1 MIKIIK
7 AGVLECWGIETMVL
21 KCKKNLLGPPL
32 QYSITPIINNVL
44 WTTDNPIDKETQF
57 KAVHSIIGHEH
68 FLKRRKP
75 MRKPNILAGL
85 SLLFL
90 VFFMTLPVYGEVFS
104 TDTDGDGWADGY
116 ETKLG
121 SDPDNPGS
129 IPVSLD
135 DPDQDG
141 LKNVE
146 ERDAGTDPM
155 DPDTDND
162 RLSDAQEVGS
172 QITDPTCADTDR
184 DGLNDFEEVRA
195 GTDPT
200 HPDTD
205 RDGWLDGAEKKADS
219 DPLSQT
225 STPINP

>member
-1 MIKIIK
+1 
-7 AGVLECWGIETMVL
+7 
-21 KCKKNLLGPPL
+21 
-32 QYSITPIINNVL
+32 
-44 WTTDNPIDKETQF
+44 
-57 KAVHSIIGHEH
+57 
-68 FLKRRKP
+68 
-75 MRKPNILAGL
+75 MRKPNILAGFA
-85 SLLFL
+85 LLFL
-90 VFFMTLPVYGEVFS
+90 VFFITLPVYGEMCS

-172 QITDPTCADTDR
+172 IRIPTMIACPMPRKSAAELPTPR
-184 DGLNDFEEVRA
+184 VRILIRTA
-195 GTDPT
+195 
-200 HPDTD
+200 
-205 RDGWLDGAEKKADS
+205 
-219 DPLSQT
+219 
-225 STPINP
+225 

>member
-1 MIKIIK
+1 
-7 AGVLECWGIETMVL
+7 
-21 KCKKNLLGPPL
+21 
-32 QYSITPIINNVL
+32 
-44 WTTDNPIDKETQF
+44 
-57 KAVHSIIGHEH
+57 
-68 FLKRRKP
+68 
-75 MRKPNILAGL
+75 MRKPNILGGL

-90 VFFMTLPVYGEVFS
+90 MFFMTLPVYGEVCS
-104 TDTDGDGWADGY
+104 ADTDGDGWADGY

-162 RLSDAQEVGS
+162 RLSDA
-172 QITDPTCADTDR
+172 
-184 DGLNDFEEVRA
+184 
-195 GTDPT
+195 
-200 HPDTD
+200 
-205 RDGWLDGAEKKADS
+205 
-219 DPLSQT
+219 
-225 STPINP
+225 

>member
-1 MIKIIK
+1 MSVNRPK
-7 AGVLECWGIETMVL
+7 AFFAKEETDEKTKHSCWRF
-21 KCKKNLLGPPL
+21 
-32 QYSITPIINNVL
+32 S
-44 WTTDNPIDKETQF
+44 
-57 KAVHSIIGHEH
+57 
-68 FLKRRKP
+68 
-75 MRKPNILAGL
+75 
-85 SLLFL
+85 SLP
-90 VFFMTLPVYGEVFS
+90 VFFMTLTGYGEFCN

-116 ETKLG
+116 EAKLD

-141 LKNVE
+141 LKNVG

-162 RLSDAQEVGS
+162 SFSDAQEVS
-172 QITDPTCADTDR
+172 SRMTDPTCADTDR
-184 DGLNDFEEVRA
+184 DGLNDFDEVRA

-205 RDGWLDGAEKKADS
+205 RDGWLDGAEKLAGS

>member
-1 MIKIIK
+1 
-7 AGVLECWGIETMVL
+7 
-21 KCKKNLLGPPL
+21 
-32 QYSITPIINNVL
+32 
-44 WTTDNPIDKETQF
+44 
-57 KAVHSIIGHEH
+57 
-68 FLKRRKP
+68 

-90 VFFMTLPVYGEVFS
+90 VFFMTLPVYGEVCI

-184 DGLNDFEEVRA
+184 DGLNDFEEVCA

-205 RDGWLDGAEKKADS
+205 RDGWLDGAEKKAKS
-219 DPLSQT
+219 DPLSQS

>member
-1 MIKIIK
+1 
-7 AGVLECWGIETMVL
+7 
-21 KCKKNLLGPPL
+21 
-32 QYSITPIINNVL
+32 
-44 WTTDNPIDKETQF
+44 
-57 KAVHSIIGHEH
+57 
-68 FLKRRKP
+68 

-85 SLLFL
+85 AILFPVIFL
-90 VFFMTLPVYGEVFS
+90 ALPVYGEVCS
-104 TDTDGDGWADGY
+104 TDTDGDGWADGT
-116 ETKLG
+116 EIKLG
-121 SDPDNPGS
+121 SDPDNPGNM
-129 IPVSLD
+129 PVSLD

-146 ERDAGTDPM
+146 ERDAGTNPM

-162 RLSDAQEVGS
+162 LLSDAQEVGS
-172 QITDPTCADTDR
+172 RMTDPTVADTDR
-184 DGLNDFEEVRA
+184 DGLNDFDEVRA

-205 RDGWLDGAEKKADS
+205 RDGWLDCAEKLVGS

>member
-1 MIKIIK
+1 MK
-7 AGVLECWGIETMVL
+7 
-21 KCKKNLLGPPL
+21 
-32 QYSITPIINNVL
+32 
-44 WTTDNPIDKETQF
+44 
-57 KAVHSIIGHEH
+57 
-68 FLKRRKP
+68 
-75 MRKPNILAGL
+75 KPNIFAGL
-85 SLLFL
+85 ALLFM
-90 VFFMTLPVYGEVFS
+90 VFFMTLPVYGEVCS

-116 ETKLG
+116 EIKLG

-162 RLSDAQEVGS
+162 RLSDAQEVRS

-184 DGLNDFEEVRA
+184 DGLNDFDEVRA

-205 RDGWLDGAEKKADS
+205 RDGWLDGAEKAAGS
-219 DPLSQT
+219 DPLSQI

>member
-1 MIKIIK
+1 
-7 AGVLECWGIETMVL
+7 
-21 KCKKNLLGPPL
+21 
-32 QYSITPIINNVL
+32 
-44 WTTDNPIDKETQF
+44 
-57 KAVHSIIGHEH
+57 
-68 FLKRRKP
+68 
-75 MRKPNILAGL
+75 MRKPNIFAGL
-85 SLLFL
+85 ALLFL
-90 VFFMTLPVYGEVFS
+90 VFFMTLPVYGEVCS
-104 TDTDGDGWADGY
+104 TDTDGDGWTDGY
-116 ETKLG
+116 EIKLG

-162 RLSDAQEVGS
+162 LLSDAQEVDS
-172 QITDPTCADTDR
+172 RITDPTRADTDR
-184 DGLNDFEEVRA
+184 DGLKDFDEVRA

-205 RDGWLDGAEKKADS
+205 RDGWLDGAEKKAGS